1 MVAQDVTRYG
11 TDLYGERRLSR
22 LLRELAGIG
31 GLKWIRLH
39 YLYPDMIDDELI
51 RTVAGEPKI
60 VKYLDIPIQHI
71 SDVVLKKMNRRG
83 SGAEIR
89 ALFEKLR
96 REIPGLVIR
105 TSIIAGLPG
114 EGEAEFE
121 ELCEFL
127 KRAGIE
133 RAGVFTYSPEEGTPA
148 AEMERVDSETAA
160 RRSEILVDIQSR
172 IMDAF
177 NKSRLGCVLE
187 VIAEGY
193 DRLAECWYGRSWA
206 DSPDVDGKVFFT
218 GRNVRRGEFYRV
230 KITDT
235 LEGDLVGRLV

>member
-1 MVAQDVTRYG
+1 MEAVLREARALAASGVKELIVVAQDVTRYG

-114 EGEAEFE
+114 EGEA
-121 ELCEFL
+121 
-127 KRAGIE
+127 
-133 RAGVFTYSPEEGTPA
+133 
-148 AEMERVDSETAA
+148 
-160 RRSEILVDIQSR
+160 
-172 IMDAF
+172 
-177 NKSRLGCVLE
+177 
-187 VIAEGY
+187 
-193 DRLAECWYGRSWA
+193 
-206 DSPDVDGKVFFT
+206 
-218 GRNVRRGEFYRV
+218 
-230 KITDT
+230 
-235 LEGDLVGRLV
+235 